1 MKQGQRWLAGLGAA
15 TAVGASTLLGLST
28 MAAAQTA
35 APARAAKPAHAV
47 ATAAPAPAKAI
58 APAWTPIKHTLRPGD
73 RGRAVRKV
81 QRRLWELGYWPGK
94 VDGQFGPDTIEAVWA
109 FKEVQGIQL
118 SVNPDNIGPATE
130 RALADPKDPVPLTRH
145 HQKNRI
151 DVNLGD
157 AARGGYLVLYRHG
170 HVRLISHISPGGG
183 YYFCDPKPNQNVCG
197 YAITPTGNYKALSFQ
212 PGNLKVPL
220 GYMYNPVFFIG
231 REFAIHGGDAVPLG
245 PISHGCVRIPTDTS
259 LFFHKLF
266 KIPGTPIYVR
276 HRIVR

>member
-1 MKQGQRWLAGLGAA
+1 M
-15 TAVGASTLLGLST
+15 
-28 MAAAQTA
+28 
-35 APARAAKPAHAV
+35 
-47 ATAAPAPAKAI
+47 
-58 APAWTPIKHTLRPGD
+58 
-73 RGRAVRKV
+73 
-81 QRRLWELGYWPGK
+81 ELGYWPGK

-157 AARGGYLVLYRHG
+157 PRRGGYLVLYRHG

-197 YAITPTGNYKALSFQ
+197 YAITPTGNYQALSFQ

-231 REFAIHGGDAVPLG
+231 RAYAIHGGDAVPLG

-266 KIPGTPIYVR
+266 RIPGTPIYVR
-276 HRIVR
+276 HHIVR

>member
-130 RALADPKDPVPLTRH
+130 RALADPKAPVPLTRH

-157 AARGGYLVLYRHG
+157 PSRGGYLVLYRHG

-183 YYFCDPKPNQNVCG
+183 YMYPCPGDPGSSCG
-197 YAITPTGNYKALSFQ
+197 PAITPTGDYHALSFL

-231 REFAIHGGDAVPLG
+231 RAYAIHGGDAVPLG
-245 PISHGCVRIPTDTS
+245 PVSHGCVRIPTDTS

-266 KIPGTPIYVR
+266 RIPGTPIYVR
-276 HRIVR
+276 KHIVR